1 MDEISDTQKRATA
14 PDPKNDGAQEP
25 RVEGFERWRLRC
37 TVNGAAVDLEVD
49 PMASA
54 YDVLRDDLRLIGTK
68 GACLEGECG
77 SCTILIDGTPVTS
90 CLVLAPQLEGR
101 EVTTVEGLAKDE
113 RLHPV
118 QESFIAAGAV
128 QCGYCTPGLVVAA
141 AALLEAHPN
150 PTAQQVREGLEGNL
164 CRCTGY
170 TKIVDAV
177 LGAAKKVET
186 KAVVGG

>member
-1 MDEISDTQKRATA
+1 MS
-14 PDPKNDGAQEP
+14 NDKTDSKAKEGAGKTGMPVGQA
-25 RVEGFERWRLRC
+25 RWQLHC
-37 TVNGAAVDLEVD
+37 TVNGEKVDRSVD
-49 PMASA
+49 PMLTA
-54 YDVLRDDLRLIGTK
+54 YDILRDELRLTGTK

-77 SCTILIDGTPVTS
+77 SCTILLDGKPVTS

-101 EVTTVEGLAKDE
+101 EVVTIEGLAADE

-118 QESFIAAGAV
+118 QQSFITAGAV
-128 QCGYCTPGLVVAA
+128 QCGYCTPGLVMAA
-141 AALLEAHPN
+141 AALLEQN
-150 PTAQQVREGLEGNL
+150 PDPTEQEVREGLEGNL

-177 LGAAKKVET
+177 LGAAKTVES

>member
-1 MDEISDTQKRATA
+1 MSEEITKAADV
-14 PDPKNDGAQEP
+14 EP
-25 RVEGFERWRLRC
+25 ANTGQQRWSLQC
-37 TVNGAAVDLEVD
+37 KVNGEAVQVEVD
-49 PMASA
+49 PMLSA
-54 YDVLRDDLRLIGTK
+54 YDILRDQLGLIGTK

-77 SCTILIDGTPVTS
+77 SCTIILDGKPVTS

-101 EVTTVEGLAKDE
+101 EVTTIEGLAADE

-118 QESFIAAGAV
+118 QESFITAGAV

-141 AALLEAHPN
+141 AALLEQNPN
-150 PTAQQVREGLEGNL
+150 PSEDEVRAGLEGNL

-177 LGAAKKVET
+177 LGAAKKFES

>member
-1 MDEISDTQKRATA
+1 MSDDTNKDTTTEPAKSGA
-14 PDPKNDGAQEP
+14 P
-25 RVEGFERWRLRC
+25 RWKLSC
-37 TVNGAAVDLEVD
+37 KVNGEGVEIEVD
-49 PMASA
+49 PMLSA
-54 YDVLRDDLRLIGTK
+54 YDILRDELGLIGTK

-77 SCTILIDGTPVTS
+77 SCTIILDGKPVTS

-101 EVTTVEGLAKDE
+101 EVTTIEGLAADE

-118 QESFIAAGAV
+118 QESFITAGAV

-141 AALLEAHPN
+141 AALLEQNPN
-150 PTAQQVREGLEGNL
+150 PTEDEVRAGLEGNL

-170 TKIVDAV
+170 SKIVDAV
-177 LGAAKKVET
+177 LGAAKKAES

>member
-1 MDEISDTQKRATA
+1 MSDDTKPGQQAEPVR
-14 PDPKNDGAQEP
+14 GAAL
-25 RVEGFERWRLRC
+25 WRLHCR
-37 TVNGAAVDLEVD
+37 VNGEDVAVEVD
-49 PMASA
+49 PMLSA
-54 YDVLRDDLRLIGTK
+54 YDVLRDHLGLTGTK

-77 SCTILIDGTPVTS
+77 SCTIILDGKPVTS

-101 EVTTVEGLAKDE
+101 EVTTVEGLAADE

-118 QESFIAAGAV
+118 QESFITAGAV

-141 AALLEAHPN
+141 AALLEQNAS
-150 PTAQQVREGLEGNL
+150 PTADEVRAGLEGNL

-177 LGAAKKVET
+177 LGAAKKVES